1 MSTTPKS
8 DLKKADL
15 YIIVIIITLFL
26 GWLLYVMK
34 EISVIP
40 LKELQNEVDSLTI
53 RVNIHEQ
60 KLTRDTIVINLNQTL
75 KIDKKEWEK

>member
-1 MSTTPKS
+1 MSTIPKS

-34 EISVIP
+34 EISIMP

-53 RVNIHEQ
+53 RVSIHEQ
-60 KLTRDTIVINLNQTL
+60 KLTRDTIIINLNQTL
-75 KIDKKEWEK
+75 KIDKEKWEK